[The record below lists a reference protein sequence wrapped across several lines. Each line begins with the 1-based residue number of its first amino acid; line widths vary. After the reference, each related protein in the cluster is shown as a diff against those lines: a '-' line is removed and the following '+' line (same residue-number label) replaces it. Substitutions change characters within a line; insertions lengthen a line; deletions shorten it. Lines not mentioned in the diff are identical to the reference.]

1 MEDPRLIKKTTLRS
15 LLSKAS
21 NYREP
26 STINYSKFKL
36 AIGPSINACIES
48 LKTSFK
54 DNDLN
59 DCEDFVTK

>member
-1 MEDPRLIKKTTLRS
+1 MEHVFVEDPRLIKKTTLRS

-48 LKTSFK
+48 LKT
-54 DNDLN
+54 
-59 DCEDFVTK
+59 